1 MQVFAKGGVDVR
13 AEAGGGIE
21 AFLFL
26 DDIIESLLAPPLA
39 RSSRAVL
46 LVGVPLLLLRV
57 TDPHY
62 YYHQHQL
69 QPIPRL

>member
-1 MQVFAKGGVDVR
+1 VQVFAKGGVDVR

-39 RSSRAVL
+39 RSSRTVL

-57 TDPHY
+57 TDPHIIITSIN
-62 YYHQHQL
+62 L
-69 QPIPRL
+69 QPIPIL